1 MDLKSIVQEEK
12 ALGKNPCMQYRVSS
26 FEEVDKSLFSKKK
39 TDEALLETRQ
49 EAIQMFQNDEQGTNI
64 MLHYIAG
71 RIKLELRPHEFN
83 MDLNNTLLSFYDAR
97 NWDVVRHLGE
107 LIVSKSSNPLA
118 YRILGDVAHEDGDDA
133 KMWRY
138 YERYVS
144 IDNRDKDII
153 IQVAKHYDETG
164 EKKLAAKFFQRGIL
178 RLDVLD
184 DQAKISSVFSAMIA
198 NGRTDF
204 PFFFSFASR
213 VQESDAMFALGLY
226 KQILGALN
234 KEKAELDKDKE
245 TKVSES
251 RKNLD
256 NIILVLRDI
265 LSIRPDED
273 GMRDALVSCLR
284 QKYSGSSRL
293 GECLKKY
300 NFRKCADIISCLDE
314 FEKEISYSKGTY
326 VYQKATRRVGLIIAI
341 DNDNVTVRYS
351 GTEEPQVIWLESA
364 FNALVPLSNQ
374 NIKAIKKGVPAARI
388 KAKIEG
394 EGGAAWLVR
403 TLLYSADNNRCCLKD
418 MKNEVVP
425 QILSE
430 DDWKRIVDQIK
441 AELRRN
447 EYVRTIPGPTEYYE
461 LTAYPSTPEEKM
473 LYFFK
478 TAHNFYDK
486 CACLLEGYKSKEI
499 DRDSDSMLEMA
510 EFFSSI
516 LEKNTA
522 PSDEILSSC
531 IVLEIVTEN
540 GDINV
545 QVVRSFEEEYR
556 KLSIEERVEAFSHM
570 QGVVLKKTFVDRIV
584 KVDRFAADTLVELIP
599 YYITYVPEKLKR
611 LNKGRDY
618 YDYLKK
624 VFEFYRE
631 NLQEFVFF
639 MVEVEP
645 EDLKKI
651 GMTVQDLTKTEL
663 MALSYA
669 SKLPDVA
676 ENRKLVKAL
685 KKELLELG
693 KAYSL
698 IAAAGD
704 DEKNELKAVILFN
717 EGLDTEEK
725 NGLRKALVNK
735 WPDIAEEK
743 KTEGGKVVRTISG
756 FLCLSS
762 SYDRKQAEL
771 KQINTVDMPNI
782 LKEINTAREL
792 GDLREN
798 SEYQYAKEHKRE
810 LERRVAELN
819 RDLNTVRIVTREDVL
834 GDMVGFG
841 TRVLLHDNASDEDI
855 SYTFL
860 GRWESNPGEGIIDFN
875 APLGQNLV
883 NRKVGERVVFSI
895 NNRSYDYL
903 IKKIEIVDF

>member
-1 MDLKSIVQEEK
+1 MDLKSLVQEEK
-12 ALGKNPCMQYRVSS
+12 ALGKNPCMQYKVSS
-26 FEEVDKSLFSKKK
+26 FEEIDKSLFSKKK
-39 TDEALLETRQ
+39 TDEELLEIRQ
-49 EAIQMFQNDEQGTNI
+49 EAIQLFQGDEQGANI

-107 LIVSKSSNPLA
+107 LIVSRSSNPLA
-118 YRILGDVAHEDGDDA
+118 FRILGDVAHENGDDA
-133 KMWRY
+133 KMWKY

-153 IQVAKHYDETG
+153 IQVAKHYDEIG
-164 EKKLAAKFFQRGIL
+164 EKKLAAKFYQRGIL
-178 RLDVLD
+178 RLAPLD
-184 DQAKISSVFSAMIA
+184 DQTKIASVFSLMIS
-198 NGRTDF
+198 NGKTDF

-213 VQESDAMFALGLY
+213 IQESDGRFALSLY
-226 KQILGALN
+226 KQMLEALD
-234 KEKAELDKDKE
+234 KEKQELEKDKE

-256 NIILVLRDI
+256 NIILVLKNI
-265 LSIRPDED
+265 LFIKADEE

-284 QKYSGSSRL
+284 QKYKNYSRL
-293 GECLKKY
+293 NECLKKY
-300 NFRKCADIISCLDE
+300 NFRKCPDVISCLDE
-314 FEKEISYSKGTY
+314 FEKEIAYSKGTY

-351 GTEEPQVIWLESA
+351 GSEDPQVIWLESA

-374 NIKAIKKGVPAARI
+374 NIKAIKKGVPAAKI
-388 KAKIEG
+388 KAKIEAD
-394 EGGAAWLVR
+394 GGIAWLVR

-425 QILSE
+425 QIMTE
-430 DDWKRIVDQIK
+430 DDWKKIVEQVK
-441 AELRRN
+441 LELRNN

-461 LTAYPSTPEEKM
+461 LTAYPSTPEEKL

-478 TAHNFYDK
+478 TAHNFYDR
-486 CACLLEGYKSKEI
+486 CSCLLEGYKSKEI
-499 DRDSDSMLEMA
+499 NRDSDSMLEMA
-510 EFFSSI
+510 EYFSSI

-522 PSDEILSSC
+522 SNDEILSSC
-531 IVLEIVTEN
+531 IVLEIVTDN

-545 QVVRSFEEEYR
+545 QVVKSFEEEYK

-570 QGVVLKKTFVDRIV
+570 QGVLLRKTFIDRIV
-584 KVDRFAADTLVELIP
+584 KIDRFAADTLVELVP
-599 YYITYVPEKLKR
+599 YYITYVPEKLKK

-631 NLQEFVFF
+631 NLSEFVFF

-651 GMTVQDLTKTEL
+651 GMSVSDLTKTEL

-676 ENRKLVKAL
+676 ENRKIVKAL
-685 KKELLELG
+685 KKELLELK
-693 KAYSL
+693 KAYTL
-698 IAAAGD
+698 IASASD
-704 DEKNELKAVILFN
+704 EEKNELKAVILFN

-725 NGLRKALVNK
+725 NVLKKMLINK
-735 WPDIAEEK
+735 WPDLAEEK
-743 KTEGGKVVRTISG
+743 KTDGEKVVKTISG

-782 LKEINTAREL
+782 LKEINSAREL

-819 RDLNTVRIVTREDVL
+819 RDLNTVRIVTKEDVIE
-834 GDMVGFG
+834 DMIGFG
-841 TRVLLHDNASDEDI
+841 TKVLLHDNTSGEDV
-855 SYTFL
+855 SYTFF
-860 GRWESNPGEGIIDFN
+860 GRWESNPEEGIIDFN
-875 APLGQNLV
+875 APLGQQLV
-883 NRKVGERVVFSI
+883 NKKVGDRVVFNI
-895 NNRSYDYL
+895 NNRYYDYL
-903 IKKIEIVDF
+903 VKKIEVVGF